1 MKNSL
6 EKSPL
11 SAITFHDFLSSKP
24 FIQYPGANKD
34 PNLGQFFDFALVLH
48 AARARP

>member
-1 MKNSL
+1 MKRSL
-6 EKSPL
+6 EKSSL
-11 SAITFHDFLSSKP
+11 NATTFHDFQSSKL